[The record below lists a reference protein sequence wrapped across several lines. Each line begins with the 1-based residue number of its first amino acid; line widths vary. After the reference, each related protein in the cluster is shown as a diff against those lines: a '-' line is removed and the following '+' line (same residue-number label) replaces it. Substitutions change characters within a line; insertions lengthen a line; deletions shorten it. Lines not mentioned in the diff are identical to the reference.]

1 MFNSLE
7 NLKSKTDFKFSIIY
21 QCFLGI
27 RSLRFINAV
36 QKLERIPVNLQY
48 LHT

>member
-1 MFNSLE
+1 MFNTQDA
-7 NLKSKTDFKFSIIY
+7 LKSERDFNASIIY
-21 QCFLGI
+21 QKFNPL
-27 RSLRFINAV
+27 RSLRFINAI